1 MNARLYRWHA
11 SNDFCNASKAD
22 IRERPLSLQLSA
34 KTGRRSATELYI
46 DETLRAAESLALTAK
61 CRPLTL
67 CAR

>member
-34 KTGRRSATELYI
+34 RNGHSKFPRKGNAL
-46 DETLRAAESLALTAK
+46 AE
-61 CRPLTL
+61 R
-67 CAR
+67 